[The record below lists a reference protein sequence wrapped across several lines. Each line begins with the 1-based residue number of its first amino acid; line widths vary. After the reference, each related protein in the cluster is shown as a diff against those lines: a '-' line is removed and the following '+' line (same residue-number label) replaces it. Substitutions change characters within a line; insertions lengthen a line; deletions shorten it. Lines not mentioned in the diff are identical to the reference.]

1 MGCELRVQVI
11 QRLVTALITLI
22 TLIKSR
28 TSKKLIVNTSFVMI
42 RVTKEKVKNLKQ

>member
-11 QRLVTALITLI
+11 QRLVTALI